1 MIWPRL
7 SRCAPLH
14 LLSPIPHQHHRR
26 MLARNC
32 FFIKRGRRDH
42 RERRPTHANGMHR
55 GRKRE
60 YGHREHRGG
69 RDMGGERDRDRDT
82 GTRSAMATG
91 IDSGTRDRTICE
103 ETMTVAATLALVVG
117 VVRGSSRSTDGTTTG
132 AVSSSAMTN
141 VDTVV
146 GAKLVEAIEVGGRP
160 VCQKGGRRL
169 QRGVSRC
176 RSADARLLDG
186 TSMHWG
192 TSNTR
197 LCKRNKLV
205 DTTGSW
211 FRRTCLT
218 LFYRVSSISLALT
231 VLRFRQFLVFQVY
244 HPRCP
249 SGHLEWAWAAIRT
262 CPGGLEACTHPM
274 SMSRTSLTSL
284 TAR

>member
-1 MIWPRL
+1 
-7 SRCAPLH
+7 
-14 LLSPIPHQHHRR
+14 
-26 MLARNC
+26 
-32 FFIKRGRRDH
+32 
-42 RERRPTHANGMHR
+42 
-55 GRKRE
+55 
-60 YGHREHRGG
+60 
-69 RDMGGERDRDRDT
+69 
-82 GTRSAMATG
+82 MATG

-103 ETMTVAATLALVVG
+103 ETMTVAATLALVG
-117 VVRGSSRSTDGTTTG
+117 VVRGSSRNTDGTTTG

-176 RSADARLLDG
+176 RSADARP
-186 TSMHWG
+186 TSMHRG

-205 DTTGSW
+205 DTIGSW

-231 VLRFRQFLVFQVY
+231 VLRFRQFLVFQVC
-244 HPRCP
+244 HLRCT
-249 SGHLEWAWAAIRT
+249 SRHLEWA
-262 CPGGLEACTHPM
+262 
-274 SMSRTSLTSL
+274 
-284 TAR
+284 